1 MTGTALPETK
11 NPDEVST
18 TVKAFMAAQLPNE
31 LIGLLEKLVLGG
43 GEFSANKNLQ
53 NLLILT
59 AIRCAHEPGAPEG
72 RAMEY
77 IHRLDNFDG
86 KEIAKI
92 ALREEYSVRVAVA

>member
-1 MTGTALPETK
+1 VTSTALPETK

-18 TVKAFMAAQLPNE
+18 TVKAFMAAKLPNE

-43 GEFSANKNLQ
+43 GEFAANRNLQ

-59 AIRCAHEPGAPEG
+59 AIKCAHDPGAPEG

-77 IHRLDNFDG
+77 INRLDGFDG
-86 KEIAKI
+86 EG
-92 ALREEYSVRVAVA
+92 RWWR

>member
-1 MTGTALPETK
+1 MLAQHTMLHAPTKMPLLAPSSLLSLYFQVTGTALPETK

-43 GEFSANKNLQ
+43 GEFAANKNLQ

-59 AIRCAHEPGAPEG
+59 AIRCAHEPGE
-72 RAMEY
+72 
-77 IHRLDNFDG
+77 
-86 KEIAKI
+86 
-92 ALREEYSVRVAVA
+92 